1 MENLTLESF
10 KEKIMDFETFKED
23 WKFQGKL
30 PAILDFFAEWCSPCK
45 TISPIL
51 EELSKE
57 YEGKIDVYKIDTEE
71 EQELSMMFGI
81 KNLPSV
87 LFIPMEGEP
96 QMTVGALSKKKFIEI
111 IEEVLI
117 S

>member
-1 MENLTLESF
+1 
-10 KEKIMDFETFKED
+10 
-23 WKFQGKL
+23 
-30 PAILDFFAEWCSPCK
+30 
-45 TISPIL
+45 
-51 EELSKE
+51 
-57 YEGKIDVYKIDTEE
+57 
-71 EQELSMMFGI
+71 
-81 KNLPSV
+81 V